1 MVAAALR
8 FQIRIKFRLIKRGVG
23 GKLDGIFIAVKFKE
37 IHLVQLPCGIQSMG
51 FQGRLI
57 QLLHLRVEAI
67 VLKHAVFTVGE
78 VFDIEVDELGTQ
90 PHHLVDFLNKVVCH
104 FVAEPQ
110 PLAHVLIEGNG
121 ALAAPAALV
130 FLELYFVVFLSIPT
144 GGLAT
149 DLHCGVGCL
158 YRITQL
164 AGQRAVLIPHLQKGI
179 DLIAWHTHGLI
190 IVNRIMVDLR
200 PAVVGVLAVIAPAHG
215 QVHCH
220 HAAVIVDR
228 VKFRIIPQVDTVDIL
243 QRSLFHLV
251 SCFIPR
257 RCL

>member
-1 MVAAALR
+1 MC
-8 FQIRIKFRLIKRGVG
+8 FQS
-23 GKLDGIFIAVKFKE
+23 
-37 IHLVQLPCGIQSMG
+37 C
-51 FQGRLI
+51 LI
-57 QLLHLRVEAI
+57 QLFHLRVQTIIFKNTAG
-67 VLKHAVFTVGE
+67 TVGE

-90 PHHLVDFLNKVVCH
+90 PHHLVNSLNKVISH
-104 FVAEPQ
+104 LITEAQ
-110 PLAHVLIEGNG
+110 SLAHVFVQSDG

-144 GGLAT
+144 GGLTT

-158 YRITQL
+158 HRITQL
-164 AGQRAVLIPHLQKGI
+164 AGQRAVLIPHLQKGV

>member
-51 FQGRLI
+51 FQSCLV
-57 QLLHLRVEAI
+57 QLFHLRIQAI
-67 VLKHAVFTVGE
+67 IFKNTAGTVGQI
-78 VFDIEVDELGTQ
+78 FHIKMDKLGAQ
-90 PHHLVDFLNKVVCH
+90 SHHLVDSLNKVIGH

-121 ALAAPAALV
+121 ALAAPTALV

-158 YRITQL
+158 HRITQL
-164 AGQRAVLIPHLQKGI
+164 AGQRAVLIPHLQKGV

-215 QVHCH
+215 QVHYH

-228 VKFRIIPQVDTVDIL
+228 VKFRVIPQVDTVDIL

-251 SCFIPR
+251 RCFIPR

>member
-1 MVAAALR
+1 
-8 FQIRIKFRLIKRGVG
+8 
-23 GKLDGIFIAVKFKE
+23 
-37 IHLVQLPCGIQSMG
+37 MG

-78 VFDIEVDELGTQ
+78 VFDIEVDELGAQ
-90 PHHLVDFLNKVVCH
+90 SHHLVNSLNKVISH
-104 FVAEPQ
+104 LITEAQ
-110 PLAHVLIEGNG
+110 SLAHVFVQSNG

-158 YRITQL
+158 HRITQL
-164 AGQRAVLIPHLQKGI
+164 AGQRAVLIPHLQKGV

-200 PAVVGVLAVIAPAHG
+200 PAMICIFAVVAPAHG

-251 SCFIPR
+251 RCFIPR